1 MPSRPIAQAWRKTNS
16 PECVRCSLKR
26 KPGRHPHR
34 CEGRLARL
42 DGLPPQV
49 RAIKF
54 KQVEGIEKRV
64 AAFALATKPLEH
76 REPILVAGHG
86 LAVDQA
92 RADLEPV
99 YSFADERIVR

>member
-1 MPSRPIAQAWRKTNS
+1 VLVQPQARQTPAQNA
-16 PECVRCSLKR
+16 
-26 KPGRHPHR
+26 G
-34 CEGRLARL
+34 EGRLARL
-42 DGLPPQV
+42 DRLAPQV
-49 RAIKF
+49 RAVQLE
-54 KQVEGIEKRV
+54 QVEGIQEDV
-64 AAFALATKPLEH
+64 AACALATKPLEH